1 MPLVADILHG
11 RVGSFTNY
19 LTTELNSLANS
30 TSTSTGLKLGAA
42 IDNSSDLYP
51 WITWR
56 FKGNTWTPTTG
67 GFLELYCLP
76 GDAAAGNF
84 AEGSD
89 SIQPQSCYLAWVWP
103 LNPASGAPYHL
114 TQRLPMPRFSKWLFR
129 NKSGAALASA
139 SNTLAYQLSHDSII
153 PRSA

>member
-1 MPLVADILHG
+1 MTLVADILHG
-11 RVGSFTNY
+11 RVGTLTQY
-19 LTTELNSLANS
+19 LSTELNSLANS

-89 SIQPQSCYLAWVWP
+89 SIQPQSCYLAWIWP
-103 LNPASGAPYHL
+103 LNPASGAPYHFTPAL
-114 TQRLPMPRFSKWLFR
+114 RLPRFSKWLLR
-129 NKSGAALASA
+129 NKSGAALNAST
-139 SNTLAYQLSHDSII
+139 NTLHYQTLHDSIV
-153 PRSA
+153 PRAA